1 MSLTQ
6 ASNETTRPSENKPSK
21 PIQLSHIAMASDD
34 PDKSREFFENVLGW
48 TVAGVV
54 ASRNANGF
62 YMTDGHINLAILK
75 FRNGPAAGKEFP
87 QGYVGLHHVG
97 FQCDD
102 IEAMVTTFKDNGY
115 QPRHDVNLAQGLG
128 KNPEKDNAEFKM
140 EGPENIMVDISER
153 GWVGTKTYKQL

>member
-1 MSLTQ
+1 M
-6 ASNETTRPSENKPSK
+6 SNETNTVTNTETKPQKPSK
-21 PIQLSHIAMASDD
+21 PIKLSHFAMASED

-48 TVAGVV
+48 SVAGVV

-62 YMTDGHINLAILK
+62 YMTDGHVNLAILK

-102 IEAMVTTFKDNGY
+102 IEEMVNSFKENGY

-128 KNPEKDNAEFKM
+128 KNPAKDNAEFKM

>member
-1 MSLTQ
+1 M
-6 ASNETTRPSENKPSK
+6 SNENNTEQSSEIKSIKPSK
-21 PIQLSHIAMASDD
+21 PIPLSHFAMASENPEVTRD
-34 PDKSREFFENVLGW
+34 FFENVLGW
-48 TVAGVV
+48 SVAGVV

-62 YMTDGHINLAILK
+62 YMTDGHVNLAILK

-87 QGYVGLHHVG
+87 QGYVGLHHIG

-102 IEAMVTTFKDNGY
+102 IEEMVNGFKANGY

-128 KNPEKDNAEFKM
+128 KNPAKDNAEFKM

>member
-1 MSLTQ
+1 VLAVNQ
-6 ASNETTRPSENKPSK
+6 IIKQENIMTKKVIP
-21 PIQLSHIAMASDD
+21 LSHLAMASSN
-34 PDKSREFFENVLGW
+34 PEKSRDFYVNVLGW
-48 TVAGVV
+48 SVAGVV

-62 YMTDGHINLAILK
+62 YVTDGHINLAILN

-97 FQCDD
+97 FQCED
-102 IEAMVTTFKDNGY
+102 IEQMVADFEAQGY
-115 QPRHDVNLAQGLG
+115 GPRHDVNLAQGLG

-153 GWVGTKTYKQL
+153 GWVGTSTYKTL